1 MRAHEGMKW
10 VMSGESL
17 KPEGVVALAGTAV
30 MVAEAEATGIAL
42 TAYMVVAMM
51 GAHSSG
57 SLCVH
62 LAAILAKDIYLLVG
76 DDDHVLVH
84 AACPLNFV
92 HTLGLLLSLR
102 TGA

>member
-1 MRAHEGMKW
+1 MCAQRHCNEGEEPQALVLKLISIKDSKQVRAHEGMKW

-62 LAAILAKDIYLLVG
+62 LAAILAKDIYLL
-76 DDDHVLVH
+76 
-84 AACPLNFV
+84 
-92 HTLGLLLSLR
+92 
-102 TGA
+102 